1 MCYGE
6 WGVQKQEEDAKQ
18 NVGESLNNLD
28 PSWRSRRHPIINRL
42 YHWKELSNKSL
53 LLSLP
58 IKLAKFSPDTN
69 TALGEG
75 YPCLLW
81 FKYDFPPLESNI
93 EITNEIRN
101 T

>member
-6 WGVQKQEEDAKQ
+6 RGVQKQGEDAKE
-18 NVGESLNNLD
+18 NVGQSLNNLD
-28 PSWRSRRHPIINRL
+28 PSWRSGRHPIINRL
-42 YHWKELSNKSL
+42 YHWKEPSNKSL

-58 IKLAKFSPDTN
+58 IKLAKFSPDT
-69 TALGEG
+69 TQLLGKG
-75 YPCLLW
+75 ILAYCGLSMT
-81 FKYDFPPLESNI
+81 FPPLESNL